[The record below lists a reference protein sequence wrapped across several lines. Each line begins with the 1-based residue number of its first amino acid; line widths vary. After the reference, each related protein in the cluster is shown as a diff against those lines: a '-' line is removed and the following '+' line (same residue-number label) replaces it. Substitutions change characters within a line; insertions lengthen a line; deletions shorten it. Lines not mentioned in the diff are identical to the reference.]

1 MGSELMRICIYLML
15 FFPVVSGLEDKQQWL
30 YQPESKWDQEW
41 KSGDWDYMDTVPI
54 ERSRIAVIGGVFSRI
69 YTPVN
74 SSVLDVGC
82 GEGAISDYL
91 LPEQRPHYVGLD
103 LSKEAIHLAKKK
115 RGAPMKFVHIAAHH
129 FQPLHKFDVIIF
141 SEVLYYVEYEK
152 VLNQYDAFLKD
163 NGVIIISIFQPTDGK
178 QLYENIFK
186 YAQTKFNKIDYTD
199 IHGFTKKKENAAKI
213 KTSVHIEVYRKR

>member
-1 MGSELMRICIYLML
+1 MMGFTLSVVVFLIVL
-15 FFPVVSGLEDKQQWL
+15 FFIVNCLEDKQQWM
-30 YQPESKWDQEW
+30 YQPESKWDKEW
-41 KSGDWDYMDTVPI
+41 RQGDWNYMDTVPI

-69 YTPVN
+69 YAPVN

-82 GEGAISDYL
+82 GEGAIADYL
-91 LPEQRPHYVGLD
+91 LPEQRSHYVGLD

-129 FQPLHKFDVIIF
+129 FQPVHKFDVIIF

-152 VLNQYDAFLKD
+152 ILNQYDVFLKGK
-163 NGVIIISIFQPTDGK
+163 GVIIISIFQTTDGK

-186 YAQTKFNKIDYTD
+186 YAQTKFDKIDYTD
-199 IHGFTKKKENAAKI
+199 IHGYTRKKDNAARI

>member
-1 MGSELMRICIYLML
+1 MSFTIYFILFCHFVIC
-15 FFPVVSGLEDKQQWL
+15 LEDKQQWL
-30 YQPESKWDQEW
+30 YQPESKWDKEW
-41 KSGDWDYMDTVPI
+41 RDGDWDYMDTVPI
-54 ERSRIAVIGGVFSRI
+54 ERSRIAVIGGVHARI
-69 YTPVN
+69 YAPTGIN

-82 GEGAISDYL
+82 GEGAIADFL

-152 VLNQYDAFLKD
+152 ILNQYEVFLKD
-163 NGVIIISIFQPTDGK
+163 KGVIIISIFQPSDGK

-199 IHGFTKKKENAAKI
+199 IHGYTKKKDNAARI